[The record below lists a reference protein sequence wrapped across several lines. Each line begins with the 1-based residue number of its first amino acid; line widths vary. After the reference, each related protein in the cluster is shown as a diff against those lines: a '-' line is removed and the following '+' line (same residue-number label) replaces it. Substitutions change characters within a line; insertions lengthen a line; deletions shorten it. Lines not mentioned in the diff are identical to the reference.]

1 MSHTVFAPIIRLEK
15 LQVPRL
21 FVGLPSSYRRRFWNA
36 AYEVPMKAPA
46 MATPNQNGIELML
59 AGVFPSV
66 RFSTTN
72 ATPTTAPTAAAFPML
87 V

>member
-36 AYEVPMKAPA
+36 AYEVPMKAQHHQCYTYDCA
-46 MATPNQNGIELML
+46 DGGRLSNVGLRTGH
-59 AGVFPSV
+59 VV
-66 RFSTTN
+66 
-72 ATPTTAPTAAAFPML
+72 
-87 V
+87 